1 MRSLDPEIRDWEPKD
16 ALFAGPDGLA
26 ALRMIVSGAYL
37 YLRRGGLLALEVG
50 LGQAEYIKE
59 LLKNT
64 DEFETVRVSR
74 DLTGRQRVVLAHRA
88 MTS

>member
-1 MRSLDPEIRDWEPKD
+1 M
-16 ALFAGPDGLA
+16 
-26 ALRMIVSGAYL
+26 
-37 YLRRGGLLALEVG
+37 LALEVG

-64 DEFETVRVSR
+64 EEFETVRVCR
-74 DLTGRQRVVLAHRA
+74 DLTGRERIVLAHRA